1 MSIFVLQICLPIFF
15 LARSQFSMLDESVI
29 CLFFQNAPFA
39 TEAPPVRSVRLF
51 LLSRTPS
58 YETKLKIVR
67 FPYTETESL
76 PDKRCRRNR
85 GILFI
90 LSIQCSTN
98 IIVASNSYSLINT
111 KILKNKALPNR
122 TKFGNSI
129 VTLSSSIIHHVKH
142 LCLNFKLSF

>member
-76 PDKRCRRNR
+76 PDITHRKKYDNQT
-85 GILFI
+85 FI

-142 LCLNFKLSF
+142 LCLNF